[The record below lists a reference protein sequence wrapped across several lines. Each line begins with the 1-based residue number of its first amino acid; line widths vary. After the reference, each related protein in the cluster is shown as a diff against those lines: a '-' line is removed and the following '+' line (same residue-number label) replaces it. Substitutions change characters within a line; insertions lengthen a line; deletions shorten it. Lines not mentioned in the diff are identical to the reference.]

1 MKKKLLILL
10 CISTLMACKHKII
23 IDDNTETLKFSFS
36 EDHSYEKVFKKTTII
51 PLETKDNCLISK
63 ISQMEINDDK
73 IFILDWKL
81 NSLYV
86 FNINGEFLNKIGN
99 IGKGPGEYIR
109 PRYFFL
115 DKKEKLVKVF
125 DAPMTKLI
133 SFDYTG
139 KFVREIRLNEY
150 LRGIYETNHGLLG
163 FCSNISNSDINKNQG
178 KFVKFILFTPNGKV
192 DKYISGE
199 KSKDNVNFSPAYIFR
214 TQDECISFVEP
225 FLPNIYSFNEG
236 IISVKYKI
244 DLSGHYPPPSIWEKF
259 ENIDYPL
266 SSIELKLIGELTT
279 KYACIFDAFF
289 ETRKWILLKSNYKN
303 RILLYNKNLKQ
314 SLEFSNHLSSDKSW
328 ETIFD
333 PCYLD
338 INSVYSQANYTDINE
353 MLKTNREISVER
365 KASLN
370 QLLQT
375 MNQYDNP
382 VIIKHLINE

>member
-1 MKKKLLILL
+1 MKKKVLILIY
-10 CISTLMACKHKII
+10 ISILIACKQKNV
-23 IDDNTETLKFSFS
+23 IDDNAETIKFSFT
-36 EDHSYEKVFKKTTII
+36 ENPSYEKVFTKTTII

-63 ISQMEINDDK
+63 ISQMEIKDDK
-73 IFILDWKL
+73 IFILDCKL

-86 FNINGEFLNKIGN
+86 FNINGKFLNRIGN

-115 DKKEKLVKVF
+115 DKREKLVKVF
-125 DAPMTKLI
+125 DAPMTKLM

-139 KFVREIRLNEY
+139 KFVKEIRLKKY
-150 LRGIYETNHGLLG
+150 LRGIYETNLGLLG
-163 FCSNISNSDINKNQG
+163 FCSNIANSDIDKKQG
-178 KFVKFILFTPNGKV
+178 KFVKFILFKPDGKV

-199 KSKDNVNFSPAYIFR
+199 RSKDNVNFSPAYILR
-214 TQDECISFVEP
+214 NQDECSSFVEP
-225 FLPNIYSFNEG
+225 FLPNIFFLNNG

-244 DLSGHYPPPSIWEKF
+244 DFSGHYPPSSIWEKV

-266 SSIELKLIGELTT
+266 SPSELKLIGELTS
-279 KYACIFDAFF
+279 KYACTFDVFF
-289 ETRKWILLKSNYKN
+289 ETKKWILLKTPYKN
-303 RILLYNKNLKQ
+303 RILLFNKNLKQ
-314 SLEFSNHLSSDKSW
+314 SLEFSNLLFSEKSW

-338 INSVYSQANYTDINE
+338 DNSVYSQANYADIDE
-353 MLKTNREISVER
+353 MLKINKEISVAR

-370 QLLQT
+370 LLLQT

-382 VIIKHLINE
+382 LIIKHLINE